1 MGCVLQDFDE
11 HFATRPRNLP
21 SLTEIVVKLSE
32 IVGNCRKLRGS
43 PNPTS
48 REGITNPVITVMYL
62 EWSIGLVL
70 GFVRWS
76 GMLECHNNMTS
87 PIGQFSKIVVKL
99 SKIVGNYRNFHSG
112 PMKRPELAL

>member
-1 MGCVLQDFDE
+1 MGCVLQDVNEIFD
-11 HFATRPRNLP
+11 TRTRDIP

-32 IVGNCRKLRGS
+32 IVGNCRKLCGS
-43 PNPTS
+43 PNSTS
-48 REGITNPVITVMYL
+48 REGVTNPVITVMYL

-76 GMLECHNNMTS
+76 GMLECHNMTS

-99 SKIVGNYRNFHSG
+99 
-112 PMKRPELAL
+112 